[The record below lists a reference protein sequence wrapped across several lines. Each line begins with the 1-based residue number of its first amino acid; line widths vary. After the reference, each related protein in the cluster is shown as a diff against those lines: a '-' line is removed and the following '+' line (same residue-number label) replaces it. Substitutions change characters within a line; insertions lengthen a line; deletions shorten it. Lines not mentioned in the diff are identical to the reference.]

1 MFELLIPVIV
11 FAGFLVGGLLAMVSP
26 EEMQPGRI
34 YFIWLLRVL
43 ALSIF
48 AYLLYLGSFDLYG
61 LTAFVLGTVFGFFI
75 RSYHASIGLAVAMV
89 TLLSQDVMVLFGSL
103 AFAFSLVH
111 GTLNYSSHKFTLK
124 RVLLRAL
131 FFSVPLLVLF
141 TPLPPEP
148 VIMFAAG
155 SLATGFIA
163 NSSPRI

>member
-1 MFELLIPVIV
+1 MLELLLPVIV

-34 YFIWLLRVL
+34 YFIWLLR
-43 ALSIF
+43 IF
-48 AYLLYLGSFDLYG
+48 ALLVFVYLLYLGSFDLYG
-61 LTAFVLGTVFGFFI
+61 VTALVLGTVFGFFI
-75 RSYHASIGLAVAMV
+75 RSYHTSIGLAATMV
-89 TLLSQDVMVLFGSL
+89 TLLSKEVMILFGSL

-131 FFSVPLLVLF
+131 FFFAPLLVLL